1 MFVAV
6 SASTR
11 SSIATIPEI
20 SPQMSPEMSP
30 EMVGRTSALISTSAP
45 LPRKLAWSVGAPLRR
60 VLEKASVGTWPQP
73 QP

>member
-20 SPQMSPEMSP
+20 STEMSP

-45 LPRKLAWSVGAPLRR
+45 LPHKLAWSVGAPLRR

>member
-11 SSIATIPEI
+11 SSIATIPE
-20 SPQMSPEMSP
+20 MSPEMSP

-45 LPRKLAWSVGAPLRR
+45 LPHKLAWSVGAPLRR